1 MAGDEVGVNGSTVRT
16 AREVPGAGPERAAP
30 GPWSLLAAFGLFA
43 LGLLTA
49 GWNYFRSY
57 EPQFRAGVEAQLSS
71 VADLKV
77 AELERYRWER
87 LGDADLV
94 AGNAAFASLTERVV
108 TQPADGAAAAALRAW
123 LDRLRTVFEYE
134 RASLV
139 DPVGR
144 VLVSVPA
151 GEEPLAAEVHEQLPA
166 ALRSSKAVFIDFYR
180 GDADGRVHLEVLAPV
195 RSPDGSGGALAVV
208 ALQIDPESYLFPL
221 LERWPTSSRSA
232 ETLLVRREG
241 EEVVFLNEL
250 RFQKGTALALRR
262 SVAAP
267 DLPAARAARG
277 ETGIVD
283 GIDYRGVPVIAAL
296 RQVAGTPWALVA
308 RIDRSEALAPVRE
321 RLGWLLGAGI
331 AVALAAGASVGA
343 IWRHQR
349 SRFYRSRAEVA
360 EAARVSAERFHRLIQ
375 RAPVPMVL
383 VQADGRLSVRN
394 DRFLE
399 LFGYTV
405 EEVPTLD
412 AWWKAAYPDE
422 GDRDQVRGRW
432 RVESEAARQA
442 GRDLGPLELEVTC
455 RDGSVRQVSFSSTV
469 IGEETL
475 AALVDVTERRRAEQA
490 LAENRQLLQDIVDNG
505 PMLIYVTDLEGRFLL
520 VNRHLA
526 ALFASDR
533 ERMVGAT
540 RQELMPQAL
549 AESHRANDLE
559 VIRAGAARV
568 VEEENVEADGRHV
581 YVSVKYPIFD
591 ARGRIYAIGGMST
604 DITERKRMEEALE
617 AEKERFRIAAET
629 SNDIVYE
636 WDLAERV
643 DWHGRIDEML
653 GYGSGEFPRTLS
665 AWKAVVH
672 PEDRERVAAAIAAH
686 LEQRAP
692 YRIDY
697 RVLRRDGSVRYWAA
711 RGAIAR
717 RSDGSPIRWVGTVTD
732 VTAVRE
738 AEERL
743 ADQFAALG
751 ASEERYREL
760 HERMMDAYVRVDMTG
775 RIVEWNEAFLDLVG
789 YQAGEVADLS
799 YVDLTPERWHGLE
812 QRIVDEQILPRGYS
826 DLYEKEYRR
835 KDGTTVAIQL
845 RTILSRGER
854 GEPLGMWAVIR
865 DVSERRRAE
874 EALRESET
882 KYRALFESMAE
893 GVAIHEIVRGGSG
906 TAVDYRILDINPAWE
921 RHTGIA
927 GEKARGRLASAVY
940 PGSAP
945 PYLAEYERV
954 SRTGESISFETYFE
968 PLKRHFNISVVSP
981 RPGRFAT
988 VFEDI
993 TVRKNQEEELRA
1005 KNAELERF
1013 TYLVSHDLKSPL
1025 VTVKTFLGYLEEDL
1039 AAGDTAR
1046 IEKDRFFLR
1055 AATDKMGRLLEDLLE
1070 LSRVGRVVRPPVEVH
1085 LGELV
1090 TEACEAVAGRIV
1102 RQGVKVER
1110 NGRDLLLRGDRLR
1123 LAQIWQNL
1131 LENAIKY
1138 MGDQPA
1144 PRVSIEARGEGRH
1157 AVFAVR
1163 DNGIGIDPR
1172 FHGRVFGLFEKLDP
1186 GTEGTGLGL
1195 ALVKRVVELYGGE
1208 IWLESGGAGHGTTVS
1223 FTLPEAVVVAGEG
1236 ASP

>member
-1 MAGDEVGVNGSTVRT
+1 MVGDEVGVGGSTGRT
-16 AREVPGAGPERAAP
+16 APEASGAGPERADP
-30 GPWSLLAAFGLFA
+30 GPWPLLAVFCLFA
-43 LGLLTA
+43 LGLLAA
-49 GWNYFRSY
+49 GWSYFRSY
-57 EPQFRAGVEAQLSS
+57 ELQVRAGVEAQLSA

-77 AELERYRWER
+77 ADLVRFRWER
-87 LGDADLV
+87 LGDADLT
-94 AGNAAFASLTERVV
+94 AGNAAFARLTESVV
-108 TQPADGAAAAALRAW
+108 TRPADRAAAEALRAW
-123 LDRLRTVFEYE
+123 LERLRTVYEYE

-139 DPVGR
+139 DPAGR
-144 VLVSVPA
+144 VLLSVPPND
-151 GEEPLAAEVHEQLPA
+151 EPLASAVVERLPA
-166 ALRSSKAVFIDFYR
+166 ALRSSRAIVVDFFRDDRR
-180 GDADGRVHLEVLAPV
+180 GDVHLEVLARVPAPNGQGV
-195 RSPDGSGGALAVV
+195 LAAV
-208 ALQIDPESYLFPL
+208 ALRIDPRSYLFPL
-221 LERWPTSSRSA
+221 LERWPTPSRSA

-241 EEVVFLNEL
+241 NEVVALNEL
-250 RFQKGTALALRR
+250 RFRQGSALSFRAPLER
-262 SVAAP
+262 SSM
-267 DLPAARAARG
+267 PAVRAVLG
-277 ETGIVD
+277 GSGIVD
-283 GIDYRGVPVIAAL
+283 GLDYRGVPVIAAI
-296 RQVAGTPWALVA
+296 RQVPDSPWAMVA
-308 RIDRSEALAPVRE
+308 RIDRSEALVPVRE
-321 RLGWLLGAGI
+321 RLGWLLGVELALT
-331 AVALAAGASVGA
+331 LAAGASVGA
-343 IWRHQR
+343 VWRQQR
-349 SRFYRSRAEVA
+349 TRTYRARA
-360 EAARVSAERFHRLIQ
+360 EAAEAKRVSAERFYRMIQ
-375 RAPVPMVL
+375 RAPLPMVL
-383 VQADGRLSVRN
+383 IQADGRLPVRN

-399 LFGYTV
+399 LFGYTE

-422 GDRDQVRGRW
+422 GYRDQVRGRW

-442 GRDLGPLELEVTC
+442 GRDLGPLEFEVTC
-455 RDGSVRQVSFSSTV
+455 RDGSVRQVSFSATV

-490 LAENRQLLQDIVDNG
+490 LAENRQLLRDIIDNG
-505 PMLIYVTDLEGRFLL
+505 PTLVYVTDLEGHFLL
-520 VNRHLA
+520 VNRPLT
-526 ALFASDR
+526 ALFGVDR
-533 ERMVGAT
+533 ERMIGAT
-540 RQELMPQAL
+540 REELMPPAI
-549 AESHRANDLE
+549 AESHRGNDLE
-559 VIRAGAARV
+559 VIRSGAVKV

-591 ARGRIYAIGGMST
+591 SRGQIYAVGGMST

-617 AEKERFRIAAET
+617 AEKERFRLAAET

-643 DWHGRIDEML
+643 DWHGKIDEML
-653 GYGSGEFPRTLS
+653 GYGPGEFPRTLS
-665 AWKAVVH
+665 AWKAVLH
-672 PEDRERVAAAIAAH
+672 PDDRERVAAAIVAH

-692 YRIDY
+692 YRIGY
-697 RVLRRDGSVRYWAA
+697 RVLRRDGGVRYWAA
-711 RGAIAR
+711 RGQLAR

-732 VTAVRE
+732 VTEVRE
-738 AEERL
+738 AEEQL
-743 ADQFAALG
+743 AEQFAALG

-760 HERMMDAYVRVDMTG
+760 HEQMMDAYVRVDMAG
-775 RIVEWNEAFLDLVG
+775 RVVEWNEAFLDLVG
-789 YQAGEVADLS
+789 YGAGEVGDLS
-799 YVDLTPERWHGLE
+799 YVDLTPERWHAGE

-835 KDGTTVAIQL
+835 KDGTMVAVQL
-845 RTILSRGER
+845 RTILSRGAR

-865 DVSERRRAE
+865 DVSERQRAE

-893 GVAIHEIVRGGSG
+893 GVAIHEIVRDGSG

-921 RHTGIA
+921 RHTGMA
-927 GEKARGRLASAVY
+927 GEKVRGRLASAVY

-945 PYLAEYERV
+945 PYLVEYERV
-954 SRTGESISFETYFE
+954 CRTGESISFETYFE

-993 TVRKNQEEELRA
+993 TWRKNQDEELRA

-1070 LSRVGRVVRPPVEVH
+1070 LSRVGRVVRPPGEVQF
-1085 LGELV
+1085 GELV
-1090 TEACEAVAGRIV
+1090 TEACEAVAGRIA
-1102 RQGVKVER
+1102 RQGAKVER
-1110 NGRDLLLRGDRLR
+1110 SGNDPLMRGDRLR

-1144 PRVSIEARGEGRH
+1144 PRVSIEAHGEGRRT
-1157 AVFAVR
+1157 VFSVR

-1172 FHGRVFGLFEKLDP
+1172 FQGRVFGLFEKLDP

-1208 IWLESGGAGHGTTVS
+1208 IWLESGGTGHGTTVF
-1223 FTLPEAVVVAGEG
+1223 FTLPEAIVVAGEG